1 MQHEGMQPFQET
13 HPPLSFS
20 ILASC
25 VLPVEQQSDGGD
37 HTNMGFGQQITL
49 EHNGWLARIKPLLR
63 LSFYI
68 IFTHTHTQ
76 KKCSSLPSTQ
86 PLRENYPLYEK
97 PVGWISPD
105 SHLSSSRM
113 LNNHKP

>member
-13 HPPLSFS
+13 HPPLSFP
-20 ILASC
+20 ILALC

-49 EHNGWLARIKPLLR
+49 EHNGWLLR

-68 IFTHTHTQ
+68 VFKEKLLLITVY
-76 KKCSSLPSTQ
+76 ST
-86 PLRENYPLYEK
+86 
-97 PVGWISPD
+97 ST
-105 SHLSSSRM
+105 
-113 LNNHKP
+113 